1 MGGGSGSRLNPDA
14 PGRSAGGE
22 TGVEAATGAPAND
35 EPREDP
41 RAPIV
46 LRVEY
51 TRLNSFIADYT
62 RNISRGGTFIHT
74 VKPLPV
80 GSEFI
85 FVFIMPGSQRGAST
99 SDDRADR
106 DDSGESPPPGTDR
119 PTSRRLAMRGKVRWV
134 KGAPDEEAGM
144 GIEFVFA
151 DDAERQSVRAFVE
164 TVMLEALGPVLA
176 ERLLRARKSAQNK
189 SSG

>member
-1 MGGGSGSRLNPDA
+1 MGGGIPGGSDSAQDDSRDA
-14 PGRSAGGE
+14 
-22 TGVEAATGAPAND
+22 
-35 EPREDP
+35 P
-41 RAPIV
+41 RAPVV

-62 RNISRGGTFIHT
+62 KNISRGGTFIHT

-85 FVFIMPGSQRGAST
+85 FVFIMPGARRSAS
-99 SDDRADR
+99 RADPG
-106 DDSGESPPPGTDR
+106 DDSPPPSPGG
-119 PTSRRLAMRGKVRWV
+119 PTNRRLAMRGKVRWV
-134 KGAPDEEAGM
+134 KSTPDEEAGM

-151 DDAERQSVRAFVE
+151 DDGERESVRAFVE

-176 ERLLRARKSAQNK
+176 ERLLRARKGANK
-189 SSG
+189 GG

>member
-1 MGGGSGSRLNPDA
+1 MGGGGTPRL
-14 PGRSAGGE
+14 GGPPNE
-22 TGVEAATGAPAND
+22 TD
-35 EPREDP
+35 ESREDP
-41 RAPIV
+41 RAPVV

-51 TRLNSFIADYT
+51 TRLNSCIADYT
-62 RNISRGGTFIHT
+62 KNISRGGTFIHT

-85 FVFIMPGSQRGAST
+85 FVFIMPGSKNDGG
-99 SDDRADR
+99 
-106 DDSGESPPPGTDR
+106 DS

-134 KGAPDEEAGM
+134 KSTPAEDAGM

-151 DDAERQSVRAFVE
+151 DDGERESVRAFVE

-176 ERLLRARKSAQNK
+176 ERILRARKSVGK
-189 SSG
+189 PSGSGNGGG